1 MSQELFI
8 NVMSAEVRAAL
19 MDDSV
24 LIDLIVE
31 RRERAS
37 VVGNIYLGRVE
48 PAGLD
53 RRDRDLGHSLAA
65 SSTAA

>member
-8 NVMSAEVRAAL
+8 NLTDAEIRAAL
-19 MDDSV
+19 MEETV

-48 PAGLD
+48 
-53 RRDRDLGHSLAA
+53 RV
-65 SSTAA
+65 

>member
-19 MDDSV
+19 MDESI

-48 PAGLD
+48 RVMKGMEFS
-53 RRDRDLGHSLAA
+53 RTGR
-65 SSTAA
+65 